1 MALAEKPA
9 DTVQGAARARYER
22 DELLAI
28 SRALS
33 SERDIRKLLDLI
45 LFKSRQITGADAGSV
60 YVLESAE
67 LDSNVESNVEAD
79 GIGQSYPRVPVP
91 RESLRRRSA
100 ALGSGKSGNT
110 TLHFMLSQN
119 DSMAVDFQELRLK
132 VDDTSIV
139 GKTVLGGRPINIP
152 DLGSILP
159 TDLTGLTHNR
169 TFDQKTGYK
178 ARSMLT
184 VPMTSAM
191 GDVIGVVQ
199 LINKKREPAKK
210 LCKPSDFADEVVP
223 FDKLAEEMALAL
235 ASQAGVSLENAILY
249 DEIRRLFESFVDA
262 SVTAIESRDPTTSG
276 HSRRVATL
284 SVGLAEKVDAT
295 SAGPL
300 AGLHF
305 SRDDL
310 RQLEVAGML
319 HDFGKVGVREHVLVK
334 AKKLY
339 DWQLAAVSMR
349 FRYVRKS
356 MEADAL
362 RRKLS
367 VFESG
372 RADVQVALSA
382 VDADLGGRTAILD
395 ECWRLVLAA
404 NEPTLMDRPAL
415 ARLLE
420 IANLT
425 YPDEL
430 GNAQPYLAPDE
441 LLALQ
446 IPRGSLTA
454 DERQQIQRHVDH
466 TLAFLRTIPWGRTL
480 YNVPHI
486 AGAHHELLD
495 GSGYPKSL
503 RGDEIPVEARMLT
516 IADIFDALTASDR
529 PYKSA
534 VPVGRALG
542 ILEGEVKS
550 GKCDGDL
557 FRLFVEAEIYKRVL

>member
-1 MALAEKPA
+1 MASGEKPA
-9 DTVQGAARARYER
+9 DTKQTAARARYER

-33 SERDIRKLLDLI
+33 SERDSRKLLDLI

-60 YVLESAE
+60 YVLEA
-67 LDSNVESNVEAD
+67 VEAEQSGQVD
-79 GIGQSYPRVPVP
+79 ASGQSSLQVPLPVT
-91 RESLRRRSA
+91 RRRSG
-100 ALGSGKSGNT
+100 ALGGGKSSST

-119 DSMAVDFQELRLK
+119 DSMAVDFQEFKLK
-132 VDDTSIV
+132 VDGTSIA
-139 GKTVLGGRPINIP
+139 GQTVLGGRPINIP
-152 DLGSILP
+152 DLGRLVP
-159 TDLTGLTHNR
+159 AEVEGLTHNR
-169 TFDQKTGYK
+169 TFDQQTGYQ

-191 GDVIGVVQ
+191 GDVIGVIQ

-210 LCKPSDFADEVVP
+210 LQTPSDFASEVVP
-223 FDKLAEEMALAL
+223 FDSRAEEMALAL
-235 ASQAGVSLENAILY
+235 AAQAGVSLENAILY
-249 DEIRRLFESFVDA
+249 DEIRHLFESFVDA

-284 SVGLAEKVDAT
+284 SVALAEKVDAVT
-295 SAGPL
+295 AGPL
-300 AGLHF
+300 AEARF

-310 RQLEVAGML
+310 RQLQYAGML

-339 DWQLAAVSMR
+339 DWQRAAVSMR
-349 FRYVRKS
+349 LRYVRKS
-356 MEADAL
+356 MEAESL
-362 RRKLS
+362 RRKLAI
-367 VFESG
+367 FESG
-372 RADVQVALSA
+372 GAGAREALSA
-382 VDADLGGRTAILD
+382 VDADLGARVAILD
-395 ECWRLVLAA
+395 ECWQLVMVAD
-404 NEPTLMDRPAL
+404 EPTLLDRPAL

-420 IANLT
+420 MGNLT
-425 YPDEL
+425 YADEA
-430 GNAQPYLAPDE
+430 GIAQPYLTQDE

-446 IPRGSLTA
+446 VPRGSLTA

-466 TLAFLRTIPWGRTL
+466 TIAFLRTIPWGRTL
-480 YNVPHI
+480 HNVPHI

-495 GSGYPKSL
+495 GSGYPNRL
-503 RGDEIPVEARMLT
+503 RGDQIPVEARMLT

-534 VPVGRALG
+534 VPVGRALS
-542 ILEGEVKS
+542 ILEGEVKA

-557 FRLFVEAEIYKRVL
+557 FRLFVEAEVYKRVL